1 MDFMRKYHN
10 DLLLEKQSKVLKAE
24 QTKIRYLIEKKRQ
37 LRKEYLEKTST
48 SVSNTKEQISLEEE
62 QTSLEEEQTSL
73 EKEQTSLEEEQTSLE
88 EEQTSLEEVCKT
100 EDNLEDKIT
109 KELFIHDSI
118 LESSENSSILNK
130 STTVGK
136 KNIVIK
142 GNILKKGLVL

>member
-88 EEQTSLEEVCKT
+88 EVCKT

>member
-1 MDFMRKYHN
+1 MRKYHN

-48 SVSNTKEQISLEEE
+48 SVSNTKEQ
-62 QTSLEEEQTSL
+62 TSL
-73 EKEQTSLEEEQTSLE
+73 EKEQTSLEK
-88 EEQTSLEEVCKT
+88 EQTSLEEVCKT

-118 LESSENSSILNK
+118 LESSESSSILNK

-136 KNIVIK
+136 KNIAIK
-142 GNILKKGLVL
+142 GNISKKGLIL

>member
-48 SVSNTKEQISLEEE
+48 SVSNTKEQ
-62 QTSLEEEQTSL
+62 TSL
-73 EKEQTSLEEEQTSLE
+73 EK
-88 EEQTSLEEVCKT
+88 EQTSLEEVCKT

-118 LESSENSSILNK
+118 LESSESSSILNK

-136 KNIVIK
+136 KNIAIK
-142 GNILKKGLVL
+142 GNISKKGLIL